1 MLPIRTKLRAALMAW
16 LVLTAAAAPATPVS
30 AEVTVKGD
38 SAAWQEVIAAYR
50 KLNALPGYRMK
61 MAMAGGRA
69 MVLEMAQGGN
79 AMHLTT
85 QGSGGGME
93 MIRVGDQVRFR
104 MDAPGA
110 PAGWRCQGMPPM
122 PRAGD
127 PTTVQGTVDVARGP
141 DAAIDGQP
149 MRVYLYT
156 VDASVAN
163 APAGAGTV
171 KTTLYVSSENGLPRR
186 VVLTTPRG
194 DQALDYYDYGAP
206 IAITLP
212 PCGG

>member
-1 MLPIRTKLRAALMAW
+1 MLPIRAHSLAVLTAW
-16 LVLTAAAAPATPVS
+16 LVLIAAVGPVTPAS

-50 KLNALPGYRMK
+50 KLNTLPGYRMK
-61 MAMAGGRA
+61 TAMPGGQS
-69 MVLEMAQGGN
+69 MVLEVAQGGN
-79 AMHLTT
+79 AMHMTM

-93 MIRVGDQVRFR
+93 MVRIGDQVRFR

-110 PAGWRCQGMPPM
+110 PPGWKCQGMPPM

-127 PTTVQGTVDVARGP
+127 PTSVQGTVEVARGP

-156 VDASVAN
+156 VDAS
-163 APAGAGTV
+163 AGNVPPGMSSV
-171 KTTLYVSSENGLPRR
+171 KSTLYVSTESGLPRR
-186 VVLTTPRG
+186 VVVTTPRG